1 MIYAAALQKS
11 LLPLKYAQERR
22 HPRTFYSIE
31 KHLTLGASRLRLLI
45 EYIKHVKL
53 VIIGLKGSSPLMF
66 YGPCNFDNVEAA
78 SVPSFEGRLN

>member
-11 LLPLKYAQERR
+11 LLPLKYAQETQ
-22 HPRTFYSIE
+22 TFYSIG

-45 EYIKHVKL
+45 VYIKHVKL